1 MYREIHPWAR
11 RSGGIGTYYLSQNS
25 GSVGFR
31 DYFHN
36 NPRNWLK
43 LGQYTFQGHPYF
55 IQKSTRWMNRGVTSH
70 SGVGAAAP
78 TGILYAPTGTFL
90 HPLGFFTSAETFL
103 PTESLENGK
112 TNHLQAKKSQDT
124 VKCIHSWLQN
134 YLVHF
139 SRVTYSI
146 TAHYCLGNAS
156 IFFRYVFV
164 IQMQHGKTKCRAS
177 SRIADRC

>member
-1 MYREIHPWAR
+1 
-11 RSGGIGTYYLSQNS
+11 
-25 GSVGFR
+25 
-31 DYFHN
+31 
-36 NPRNWLK
+36 
-43 LGQYTFQGHPYF
+43 
-55 IQKSTRWMNRGVTSH
+55 MNRGVTSH

-134 YLVHF
+134 YLVHIFARHVFNNSALLLGKRFNFFLGTF
-139 SRVTYSI
+139 S
-146 TAHYCLGNAS
+146 
-156 IFFRYVFV
+156 
-164 IQMQHGKTKCRAS
+164 
-177 SRIADRC
+177 